1 MNSVIK
7 EDLESIVSV
16 KLPWDKLEG
25 KNILITGANG
35 FLPSYL
41 IETILFLNDYRFKKK
56 AKVFAL
62 GRSKE
67 RVLRRFN
74 HYKGRSDIQY
84 IIQDVC
90 TPVKSKAKFD
100 FIIHAA
106 SQASPRYYGVD
117 PVGTITA
124 NTIGTANL
132 LNLAVKNKNAGF
144 LFFSAGE
151 VYGEIGNKAVPIK
164 ENISGSIDPMFLR
177 SCYAE
182 GKRAGENMCVSW
194 SHQYGLPIK
203 IVRFFHTYGPG
214 MSLNDGRVFADFVS
228 DIVSGRNI
236 KMKSDGSAVRSF
248 CYLADATVAFFTV
261 LLKGEN
267 GQAYNIG
274 NEEGNISI
282 VNLAHM
288 LVKLF
293 PEKRLRVE
301 TIQKIAKDG
310 YIKSIFAYLCPD
322 TSKLRKLGWKAH
334 YSLEEG
340 FRRTVR
346 SFL

>member
-1 MNSVIK
+1 
-7 EDLESIVSV
+7 
-16 KLPWDKLEG
+16 
-25 KNILITGANG
+25 
-35 FLPSYL
+35 
-41 IETILFLNDYRFKKK
+41 
-56 AKVFAL
+56 
-62 GRSKE
+62 
-67 RVLRRFN
+67 
-74 HYKGRSDIQY
+74 
-84 IIQDVC
+84 
-90 TPVKSKAKFD
+90 
-100 FIIHAA
+100 
-106 SQASPRYYGVD
+106 
-117 PVGTITA
+117 
-124 NTIGTANL
+124 
-132 LNLAVKNKNAGF
+132 
-144 LFFSAGE
+144 
-151 VYGEIGNKAVPIK
+151 
-164 ENISGSIDPMFLR
+164 
-177 SCYAE
+177 
-182 GKRAGENMCVSW
+182 MCVSW